1 MPPKNYSRFAATAS
15 YSWCDNTE
23 IVFSSITTMAFTET
37 TAANATAYPSLY
49 LQGVRVDSVF
59 RQRVSSSVGLRVT
72 LLIKRL
78 FDILFSGLLIVLL
91 LPALLVVFLA
101 VRLSSKGPFL
111 FSQPRWGLDEEHFQC
126 YKVRSM
132 YSGQAPRSAQAQS
145 EEDKEKGLLQKM
157 KNDPRVTPIGA
168 FLRRTSID
176 ELPQLFNV
184 LKGDMSIVGPRPLV
198 IHMMQPYAEIRAVRC
213 VVRPG
218 LTGLWQIRHRAN
230 NTSVMQMIED
240 DVEYI
245 NHLSLLLDFK
255 IFCATPRELLRGTGA
270 H

>member
-1 MPPKNYSRFAATAS
+1 MAS
-15 YSWCDNTE
+15 TD
-23 IVFSSITTMAFTET
+23 T
-37 TAANATAYPSLY
+37 TAANATAYSSLNLY
-49 LQGVRVDSVF
+49 GVRVDAHFWGKVTTSANF
-59 RQRVSSSVGLRVT
+59 RATLR
-72 LLIKRL
+72 LKRL
-78 FDILFSGLLIVLL
+78 IDILFSFLLIVLL
-91 LPALLVVFLA
+91 LPVLVIAFLA

-111 FSQPRWGLDEEHFQC
+111 FSQPRWGLNEEHFQC

-132 YSGQAPRSAQAQS
+132 YIDQAARLAQPQS
-145 EEDKEKGLLQKM
+145 EEEKQSGLLQKM
-157 KNDPRVTPIGA
+157 KNDPRVTPVGA

-184 LKGDMSIVGPRPLV
+184 LLGDMSIVGPRPLM
-198 IHMMQPYAEIRAVRC
+198 IHMMQPYGEIRAVRC

-230 NTSVMQMIED
+230 NTSVMQMIQD

-245 NHLSLLLDFK
+245 KNLSLLLDFK
-255 IFCATPRELLRGTGA
+255 ILCATPGELLRGTGA